1 MTEKK
6 GVSINLKDY
15 EYLTILGEGIVDYMQ
30 DPLARFA
37 SSAGNRMESIAA
49 SRS

>member
-6 GVSINLKDY
+6 ATHINLKDY
-15 EYLTILGEGIVDYMQ
+15 EYLTILGEGILDPMQ
-30 DPLARFA
+30 VPLARSA
-37 SSAGNRMESIAA
+37 SSARSRMEPTAA